1 MYSLCN
7 LLGISDDFNIYK
19 ESIYYSNKARF
30 PLDDIWRYLTITS
43 DIFKTIF
50 GDIL

>member
-19 ESIYYSNKARF
+19 ESIYYSNKLFTHA
-30 PLDDIWRYLTITS
+30 LIALSHVKKKI
-43 DIFKTIF
+43 
-50 GDIL
+50 